1 MSVTFINTFTAKDGQ
16 EDAFVN
22 MAKDWSANLN
32 QVPGCSEMKIYRQSD
47 DPHKVVL
54 IEQWDSQEAHMAFV
68 DSMAENGGMD
78 EPMKLLQGMP
88 EGTFLN
94 AQ

>member
-1 MSVTFINTFTAKDGQ
+1 MSVTFINTFTTKNGQ
-16 EDAFVN
+16 EDAFIE
-22 MAKDWSANLN
+22 MAKGWSANLN
-32 QVPGCSEMKIYRQSD
+32 QVSGCSEMKIYRRSD

-54 IEQWDSQEAHMAFV
+54 IEQWDSKEAHKAFV
-68 DSMAENGGMD
+68 DSMAENGGME